1 MVIKKINL
9 NKNLEN
15 INHKNRG
22 NFLFNKK
29 GFTIIEMMVSVIIMS
44 VAVVGMMVISSS
56 GVVNL
61 RYLKDKMTAT
71 MLSNEGIELV
81 HNFRDSYVINPDSG
95 GWDGFI
101 SSVSGCES
109 GCAFDALYPG
119 VINSCTEYPDA
130 PCQNLKVING
140 AYTYGAT
147 GAIDTKFTRLIKIAP
162 VGATGEELEVSSS
175 VFWKQGS
182 ITHSVSSS
190 TSLMNWLD
198 EAPAI

>member
-1 MVIKKINL
+1 MKTKKENKIQNL
-9 NKNLEN
+9 NRN
-15 INHKNRG
+15 IKS
-22 NFLFNKK
+22 K
-29 GFTIIEMMVSVIIMS
+29 GFTIIETMVSVLIMS

-95 GWDGFI
+95 GWDGFF
-101 SSVSGCES
+101 SSVSGCEE
-109 GCAFDALYPG
+109 GCTFDALYPG
-119 VINSCTEYPDA
+119 VINSCTVYPDA

-147 GAIDTKFTRLIKIAP
+147 GAIDTKFTRLIKITP